1 MQLLVY
7 IFNFQINESPFK
19 KRMHNKN
26 AFEIKKKMKNT
37 FYKIP
42 KQNLTKSAIL
52 SCNYIFSNIFP
63 ILLIFLLKSPFQKKK
78 KSNQNES
85 IFKHSNTCCFV
96 LLITWK
102 VEEEKREKL
111 NYKSVR

>member
-7 IFNFQINESPFK
+7 IFNFQKNESPFK

-37 FYKIP
+37 FNKIP

-63 ILLIFLLKSPFQKKK
+63 ILLIFLSKSPFQNPKKK
-78 KSNQNES
+78 EQSK
-85 IFKHSNTCCFV
+85 
-96 LLITWK
+96 
-102 VEEEKREKL
+102 
-111 NYKSVR
+111 